1 MTDLL
6 TTLFA
11 PARIMPPFQHPL
23 AEVLERD
30 SRYKREAY
38 DFVRE
43 ALGYAQDYLQMGREQ
58 AGEWEEDEERTVE
71 ERLEHQEPEDRIERH
86 LTGQELCEA
95 IRQYALE
102 EYGLMA
108 KSVLNSWGIYATG
121 DFGEIVYNLIDV
133 GLMKKS
139 EHDRRE
145 DFDNVYDFDEAL
157 CRQFQITLPE

>member
-1 MTDLL
+1 
-6 TTLFA
+6 
-11 PARIMPPFQHPL
+11 MPPSQHPL
-23 AEVLERD
+23 ALVLQRD
-30 SRYKREAY
+30 SRYKLEAY

-43 ALGYAQDYLQMGREQ
+43 ALGYAQDCLQMGKEQ
-58 AGEWEEDEERTVE
+58 AGEWDEDESEVE
-71 ERLEHQEPEDRIERH
+71 GVRVERH

-102 EYGLMA
+102 EFGLMA
-108 KSVLNSWGIYATG
+108 KAVLNSWGVYTTS

-139 EHDRRE
+139 ERDRRE

>member
-1 MTDLL
+1 M
-6 TTLFA
+6 
-11 PARIMPPFQHPL
+11 ARIMPPFQHPL
-23 AEVLERD
+23 AIVLERD
-30 SRYKREAY
+30 PRYKLEAY

-43 ALGYAQDYLQMGREQ
+43 ALGYAQDYLQMGQEQ
-58 AGEWEEDEERTVE
+58 SGEWDEEET
-71 ERLEHQEPEDRIERH
+71 QEVRVERH
-86 LTGQELCEA
+86 LTGQELCDA

-108 KSVLNSWGIYATG
+108 KAVLNSWGIYTTG

-139 EHDRRE
+139 ERDRRE
-145 DFDNVYDFDEAL
+145 DFDDVYDFNEAF